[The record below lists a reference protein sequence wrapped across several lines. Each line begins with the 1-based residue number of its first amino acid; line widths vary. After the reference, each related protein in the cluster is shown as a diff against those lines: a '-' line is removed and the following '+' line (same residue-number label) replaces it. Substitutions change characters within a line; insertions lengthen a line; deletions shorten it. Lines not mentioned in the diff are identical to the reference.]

1 MTVNELN
8 EESWSEWSEATRFNW
23 CSRSRSRGYE
33 ERKHPKHFHIRLDA
47 NDFQNSTCF
56 DRCYISCDTV
66 HIELGKD

>member
-8 EESWSEWSEATRFNW
+8 EELVGVAGSHKVQLVFAVEVKREDGST
-23 CSRSRSRGYE
+23 
-33 ERKHPKHFHIRLDA
+33 KHFHVRLDA

-66 HIELGKD
+66 HIELGKE